1 MSSIVGP
8 LSHLYDG
15 NGFPK
20 ARHSK
25 NKNVVDD
32 RNHTCSG
39 TPSGSK
45 VGPYDVSSGSKNGD
59 PKAEN

>member
-1 MSSIVGP
+1 MFSIVGP
-8 LSHLYDG
+8 FSHLYDG

-20 ARHSK
+20 ARHSIY
-25 NKNVVDD
+25 NNVVVD
-32 RNHTCSG
+32 RNHTFSG

-45 VGPYDVSSGSKNGD
+45 VGPYDASSGSKNGD

>member
-1 MSSIVGP
+1 
-8 LSHLYDG
+8 LYDG

-20 ARHSK
+20 ARHSIYK
-25 NKNVVDD
+25 SVVVD
-32 RNHTCSG
+32 RNHTSSG

-45 VGPYDVSSGSKNGD
+45 VGPYDASSGSKNGD